1 MVVSYPLLQNMV
13 TLGQNQAVRSQVTER
28 SLYSPHFPG
37 SLPEPSDMI
46 RNAMWFITIKT
57 NQVDQGSP
65 YICLFTPT
73 YSENSIIMRE
83 QNANFKTDSDS
94 GGSE

>member
-13 TLGQNQAVRSQVTER
+13 TLGQNQAVRSQVTEW

-46 RNAMWFITIKT
+46 RM
-57 NQVDQGSP
+57 QCGSSQSKP
-65 YICLFTPT
+65 IRWTKEAPIYVSSLPLTVKLDN
-73 YSENSIIMRE
+73 Y
-83 QNANFKTDSDS
+83 A
-94 GGSE
+94 

>member
-13 TLGQNQAVRSQVTER
+13 TLGQNQAVRSQVTEW

-46 RNAMWFITIKT
+46 RNAM
-57 NQVDQGSP
+57 
-65 YICLFTPT
+65 
-73 YSENSIIMRE
+73 
-83 QNANFKTDSDS
+83 
-94 GGSE
+94 